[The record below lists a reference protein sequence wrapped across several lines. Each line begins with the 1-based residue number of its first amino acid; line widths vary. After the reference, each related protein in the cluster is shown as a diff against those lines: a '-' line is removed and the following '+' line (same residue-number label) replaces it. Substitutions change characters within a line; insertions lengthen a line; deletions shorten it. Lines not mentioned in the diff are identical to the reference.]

1 MGAQFVTEAQKGA
14 QNHFFLYWWVNI
26 RCANAHPYALGSA
39 TPCIVKIVHIS
50 SRIIVQNQL
59 LLKEIEKANNFLTLF
74 SLQIMLI
81 SATEKQT

>member
-1 MGAQFVTEAQKGA
+1 
-14 QNHFFLYWWVNI
+14 
-26 RCANAHPYALGSA
+26 
-39 TPCIVKIVHIS
+39 VHIF

-81 SATEKQT
+81 SATEKQTY